1 MGDPVQHGHGVP
13 ALSRRETAKKWFER
27 VKDTP
32 APRLS
37 GAELIA
43 QDYGNDGAM
52 RMFVSAKNPFVRKP
66 RKK

>member
-1 MGDPVQHGHGVP
+1 MT
-13 ALSRRETAKKWFER
+13 RRETAKKWFER

-43 QDYGNDGAM
+43 QDYGNSGTT
-52 RMFVSAKNPFVRKP
+52 RMFVSAKNPFIRKVRK
-66 RKK
+66 K